1 MNFQGFFTKPS
12 HSLGLVAWCC
22 LHLNC
27 AYPSPIMLGKSQ
39 KAWSRWVRHLLNK
52 IFPVLEDKC
61 SSSRSVEQF
70 HPILGLSLHWGR
82 AARCFSAESGWA
94 REPGVVVFGD
104 TRGLLVQATWIL
116 PAAILAKTSWGRNS
130 MWDHAL
136 IAAVPLAGSRFR
148 QGSISIWNIGE
159 SPDFIAEWPLASQVM
174 LLLLMLPPCFVL
186 LFIPAAMEGD
196 SAWWIHCCRYGR
208 LFTPVWSQQFI

>member
-39 KAWSRWVRHLLNK
+39 KAWSRWVKHLLNK

-61 SSSRSVEQF
+61 SSNRSVEQF
-70 HPILGLSLHWGR
+70 HPILGLSSHWGR

-94 REPGVVVFGD
+94 REPGVVVSGD

-136 IAAVPLAGSRFR
+136 IAAVPLAGSRFSAR
-148 QGSISIWNIGE
+148 EHFHLEYWRITWLHSRVATGQPGYALAFDAASLFS
-159 SPDFIAEWPLASQVM
+159 FI
-174 LLLLMLPPCFVL
+174 
-186 LFIPAAMEGD
+186 
-196 SAWWIHCCRYGR
+196 IHTSSNGR
-208 LFTPVWSQQFI
+208 G